1 MKVSMTAFDRAW
13 FLIKSQP
20 IGLPFSSIE
29 SMAIEKALVQM
40 MEDTDNPVSSK
51 ASQLMWQYL
60 NHA

>member
-40 MEDTDNPVSSK
+40 MDTESPISTK
-51 ASQLMWQYL
+51 ASELMWQYL

>member
-40 MEDTDNPVSSK
+40 MDTDNPISAK
-51 ASQLMWQYL
+51 ASELMWQYL

>member
-1 MKVSMTAFDRAW
+1 MTAFDRAW

-40 MEDTDNPVSSK
+40 MEDTDNPTSTK